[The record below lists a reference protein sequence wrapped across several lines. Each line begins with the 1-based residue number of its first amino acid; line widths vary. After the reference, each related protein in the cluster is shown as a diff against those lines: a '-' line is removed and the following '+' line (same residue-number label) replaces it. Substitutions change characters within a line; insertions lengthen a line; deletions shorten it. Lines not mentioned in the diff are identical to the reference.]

1 MIKAI
6 SKLGMGKNFLRILE
20 DSYEKPLFTIKLNF
34 ERLKYFSRKIK
45 YKARMSTLTTSV
57 HHHTK
62 SPSQWN
68 EWMNECKLEKK
79 YKLSIY
85 TQP

>member
-20 DSYEKPLFTIKLNF
+20 DSYEEPLFTIKLNF

-45 YKARMSTLTTSV
+45 YKARMSTLSTS
-57 HHHTK
+57 
-62 SPSQWN
+62 
-68 EWMNECKLEKK
+68 
-79 YKLSIY
+79 I
-85 TQP
+85 